1 MELDPE
7 IKLITGTISFEDLEG
22 GYWALTDAENN
33 EKYLV
38 IEIPDDLKTEG
49 LKIAAIGQEFSNEM
63 SIYMVGKAV
72 KLIQYRILS

>member
-1 MELDPE
+1 L
-7 IKLITGTISFEDLEG
+7 KG

-38 IEIPDDLKTEG
+38 IGIPDDLKTGG